1 MTTSPAS
8 TRRTPTWIWVL
19 LILSTLTIF
28 IVMSIVGFVAEY
40 GMAPVDIVVEGERT
54 TIDLGEMDEGEI
66 FGAILALFLVVFVGL
81 VAVPIVVLGVIA
93 LALLGVAIGLVV
105 TVLSTLVGLAIVFV
119 PLILVAL
126 LVRWAWRQSSR
137 APAAPEG
144 SPAPPPAP
152 APATIG
158 R

>member
-19 LILSTLTIF
+19 LILFTLTIF

-40 GMAPVDIVVEGERT
+40 GMVPVDIVVEGERT
-54 TIDLGEMDEGEI
+54 TIDLSELDEGEI

-93 LALLGVAIGLVV
+93 LGLLGVAIGLVV